1 MKSRRGRDL
10 IHSATLFMAVTMSL
24 FSEVFLHAGV
34 ALAARLLWIKLQNVT
49 DPAFIVHVNGSYADE
64 TGTLTGSMDQY
75 EYLRG
80 RIIPLENLIGD
91 RTDPP
96 ARRGEAYIQIHM
108 PDSFWDPSKM
118 YVSVKIPR
126 FWDVTTR
133 TDSGCLDL
141 YFAFD
146 TTDSCAQPDDRI
158 IRLDFSQPDA
168 DSVDANGWP
177 VNPVTYSVSEHN
189 GVNPATDCTGLSPGE
204 WPGFAQ
210 AASAN
215 AGSATGAAGAGSD
228 SCPRL
233 THCWV
238 SHALQS

>member
-1 MKSRRGRDL
+1 
-10 IHSATLFMAVTMSL
+10 MAVTMSL

-34 ALAARLLWIKLQNVT
+34 ALAARPLWIKLQNVT
-49 DPAFIVHVNGSYADE
+49 DPAFIVHANGSYADE

-146 TTDSCAQPDDRI
+146 TTDSCAQPDDRL

-177 VNPVTYSVSEHN
+177 VT
-189 GVNPATDCTGLSPGE
+189 PATDCTATAPGE

-215 AGSATGAAGAGSD
+215 SSLARETASAEGGGSL
-228 SCPRL
+228 RL

-238 SHALQS
+238 SQELQS